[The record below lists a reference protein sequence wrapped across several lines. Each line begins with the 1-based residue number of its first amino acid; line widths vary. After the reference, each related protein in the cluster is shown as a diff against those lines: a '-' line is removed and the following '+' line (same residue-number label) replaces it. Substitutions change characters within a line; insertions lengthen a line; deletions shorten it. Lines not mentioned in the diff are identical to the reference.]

1 MTFLRRWKA
10 MLSERQ
16 VSELAKFSAKMVDS
30 IIEFYQDEQNMKE
43 YQNWHLKKYGRLP
56 EEKVVV

>member
-1 MTFLRRWKA
+1 

-30 IIEFYQDEQNMKE
+30 MIEFYQDSQNMKE
-43 YQNWHLKKYGRLP
+43 YQDWHLKKYGCLP
-56 EEKVVV
+56 EEKVVI

>member
-1 MTFLRRWKA
+1 

-43 YQNWHLKKYGRLP
+43 YQDWHLKKYGRLP
-56 EEKVVV
+56 DEKVVV